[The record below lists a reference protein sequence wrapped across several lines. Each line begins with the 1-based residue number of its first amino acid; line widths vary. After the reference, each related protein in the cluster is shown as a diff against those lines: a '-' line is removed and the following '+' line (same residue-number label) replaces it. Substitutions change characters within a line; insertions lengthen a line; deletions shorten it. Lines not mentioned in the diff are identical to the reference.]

1 MILLLV
7 AAVMAGLVGETN
19 STYIILAII
28 VLNAGLGLAKECPAE
43 AAMATLKKM
52 GVSPAAVRRA
62 DQALTVA
69 AADLVPDNVGY

>member
-1 MILLLV
+1 MP
-7 AAVMAGLVGETN
+7 GRSGD
-19 STYIILAII
+19 
-28 VLNAGLGLAKECPAE
+28 GDAE
-43 AAMATLKKM
+43 KM